1 MPHWN
6 ADHGSRECAIT
17 FSPRHGYQYRDARTG
32 LTQTTDDDRLLIEA
46 AQADPA
52 RFVEVYERY
61 VDRIYAFVSRRTE
74 SRAAA
79 EDITSQVFEQAL
91 GALGRFEW
99 RGVPVSAWLFRIA
112 SNALAD
118 HWRERAH
125 HAHETPPD
133 VPDTRELD
141 DIDRRI
147 ALYRHVERLPD
158 LQRQVIRM
166 RFVDEKSIREVA
178 AALDRSEGAV
188 KQLQLRAL
196 ENLRKSMG
204 GHG

>member
-1 MPHWN
+1 
-6 ADHGSRECAIT
+6 
-17 FSPRHGYQYRDARTG
+17 
-32 LTQTTDDDRLLIEA
+32 LTQIPEDERLLIEA

-74 SRAAA
+74 NRAAA
-79 EDITSQVFEQAL
+79 EDITSQVFERAL
-91 GALGRFEW
+91 RGIGRFEW
-99 RGVPVSAWLFRIA
+99 RGLPASVWLFRIA

-118 HWRERAH
+118 HWRERARD
-125 HAHETPPD
+125 AHEEPPD
-133 VPDTRELD
+133 VPGPCEVE
-141 DIDRRI
+141 DIERRI
-147 ALYRHVERLPD
+147 ALYQHVDQLPD
-158 LQRQVIRM
+158 LQRRVIRM
-166 RFVDEKSIREVA
+166 RFVEEKSIRDVA

-196 ENLRKSMG
+196 QNLRKSMG

>member
-1 MPHWN
+1 MTQ
-6 ADHGSRECAIT
+6 IT
-17 FSPRHGYQYRDARTG
+17 E
-32 LTQTTDDDRLLIEA
+32 DDRLLIEA
-46 AQADPA
+46 AQADSA
-52 RFVEVYERY
+52 RFVEIYERY
-61 VDRIYAFVSRRTE
+61 VDRIYAFVSRRTDN
-74 SRAAA
+74 RATA

-91 GALGRFEW
+91 RTIARFEW

-118 HWRERAH
+118 HWRERARD
-125 HAHETPPD
+125 AHVAPPD
-133 VPDTRELD
+133 VPDSRELE

-147 ALYRHVERLPD
+147 ALQQQVEQLPD
-158 LQRQVIRM
+158 VQRQVIQM
-166 RFVDEKSIREVA
+166 RFVEEKSIREVA

-204 GHG
+204 AHG